1 MLLLLLLVS
10 VLSSTNEAF
19 SPLASF
25 PLTSNIK
32 DVRHVPFAQPES
44 TRQRNR
50 STRAVSSIVTKMT
63 FRQICEFEESDFALP
78 SGEWPYTASDM
89 GRIDS
94 KDDANFYDAPRFVT
108 HIDDP
113 AIESLTKFYGEEI
126 LALSQVKGSSK
137 GKKKTRKK
145 IDIVDLC
152 SSWIS
157 HLPNGTQYPIGMV
170 VGIGM
175 NEEELAANDQLYMYY
190 RQDLNKNATLA
201 QFEDNSVD
209 MVTCAVS
216 VDYLTNPLQMFQEI
230 FRILRP
236 GGTALISFSNRC
248 FSSKAIAM
256 WLQADDIDRLTIVA
270 SYFHYAAKWRS
281 IEALDLNSPQ
291 IDVPKRPSLV
301 EMFNNP
307 TVGFAWANTA
317 SAVNKSNN
325 GDPLFVVKAI
335 K

>member
-1 MLLLLLLVS
+1 MVLLLLLVS
-10 VLSSTNEAF
+10 VLTSTNEAF

-44 TRQRNR
+44 THQRNR

-216 VDYLTNPLQMFQEI
+216 VDYLTNPLQVRVNKYDTMMFARFFSRKGSNI
-230 FRILRP
+230 ATTTIL
-236 GGTALISFSNRC
+236 
-248 FSSKAIAM
+248 
-256 WLQADDIDRLTIVA
+256 
-270 SYFHYAAKWRS
+270 
-281 IEALDLNSPQ
+281 
-291 IDVPKRPSLV
+291 
-301 EMFNNP
+301 
-307 TVGFAWANTA
+307 TA
-317 SAVNKSNN
+317 SDVSGNISNIKTRWNSTYFIFKS
-325 GDPLFVVKAI
+325 LFFLQSYCNVVTS
-335 K
+335 